1 MTLILAL
8 KKVFTR
14 SNSSVFNRTNRA
26 AEQVSFTGP
35 GQRSLSL
42 SRLSLIKGLCV
53 IVAVYAVSAT
63 AMAQSRFQ
71 ENDGLLVIDVES
83 VPAAGQWSAETSL
96 PDFLGRSYYIWRGD
110 NNFNPAR
117 AGQGTMRFNFRIENP
132 GNYRLRWRSR
142 IGKGNL
148 GSEYNDS
155 WVRFPT
161 GRNVP
166 GEHGINGWTKI
177 YQGQL
182 NRWSWDS
189 WTVDFNPM
197 AIRQFFGRGDHFF
210 EISGRSTGH
219 ALDRVVLHM
228 ESIVPFSESRF
239 VSAPESR
246 RTNGSS
252 PEPTPAPEP
261 EPTPAPVAQPAP
273 EPEPAPAPV
282 AQSEP
287 EPPVVIQTVSEPVV
301 VNNDS
306 SSRPA
311 APVAVRADVY
321 STTAAELFWARGGPA
336 VVSYD
341 VHRNGS
347 FLDSTNG
354 SSYFMQDL
362 SPGAS
367 YDFELFAIAADG
379 GVSQATQVS
388 LQTRQD
394 NNQSGNL
401 QPVDNAPASPAN
413 ASLVVYSSTA
423 AELFWDRASTI
434 DNVVATDVYRDGL
447 FIGVSPG
454 NSYFDDTRQPGEQ
467 YEYQLFARNGS
478 DTASSPTTVSE

>member
-8 KKVFTR
+8 KKALIR
-14 SNSSVFNRTNRA
+14 SNLLTATNRTERH
-26 AEQVSFTGP
+26 
-35 GQRSLSL
+35 
-42 SRLSLIKGLCV
+42 RLVKGLCV
-53 IVAVYAVSAT
+53 LVALYAVSAS
-63 AMAQSRFQ
+63 ALAQSRFQ
-71 ENDGLLVIDVES
+71 EDDGLLVIDVES

-96 PDFLGRSYYIWRGD
+96 PDFLGRSYYIWRGN
-110 NNFNPAR
+110 NNFNPNS

-142 IGKGNL
+142 IGIGNL

-197 AIRQFFGRGDHFF
+197 AIVQFFGRGDHFF

-228 ESIVPFSESRF
+228 ESVVPFSESRF
-239 VSAPESR
+239 VNAPESR
-246 RTNGSS
+246 RTNGSAPAPTPAPA
-252 PEPTPAPEP
+252 PEPTPAP
-261 EPTPAPVAQPAP
+261 APVAQPEPAP

-282 AQSEP
+282 AQPDP
-287 EPPVVIQTVSEPVV
+287 EPPVVIQTVNEPVV

-306 SSRPA
+306 GSRPA
-311 APVAVRADVY
+311 APVAARADVY
-321 STTAAELFWARGGPA
+321 STTAAELFWARGGPS

-341 VHRNGS
+341 IHRNGS

-379 GVSQATQVS
+379 GVSEATQVS

-394 NNQSGNL
+394 NGQSGNL

-413 ASLVVYSSTA
+413 ASLIVYSSTA
-423 AELFWDRASTI
+423 AELFWDRAASI

-467 YEYQLFARNGS
+467 YQYQLFARNGS